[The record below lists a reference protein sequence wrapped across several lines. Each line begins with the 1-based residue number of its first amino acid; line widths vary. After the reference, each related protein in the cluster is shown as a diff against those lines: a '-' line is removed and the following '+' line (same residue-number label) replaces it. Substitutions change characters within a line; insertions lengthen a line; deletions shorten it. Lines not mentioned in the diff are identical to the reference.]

1 MAAYAIAGIEVT
13 EPEAYAAYAR
23 GVPATLEP
31 YGGRFVVRGG
41 PLEVIEGQWP
51 AARTVILGFPS
62 VEQAKAWYESEAYQ
76 ALRPIRHRHA
86 RTDFMVVVEGVTES

>member
-1 MAAYAIAGIEVT
+1 MPAYAIAGIEVT

-41 PLEVIEGQWP
+41 ALEVIEGQWP
-51 AARTVILGFPS
+51 AARTVILPG
-62 VEQAKAWYESEAYQ
+62 
-76 ALRPIRHRHA
+76 RPGCSRRAHRSN
-86 RTDFMVVVEGVTES
+86 GSQP

>member
-1 MAAYAIAGIEVT
+1 MPAYAIAGIDVT

-41 PLEVIEGQWP
+41 ALEVIEGQWP

-62 VEQAKAWYESEAYQ
+62 VDQAKAWYESEAYQ
-76 ALRPIRHRHA
+76 ALRPIRQRHA
-86 RTDFMVVVEGVTES
+86 RTDFLVVVDGVA

>member
-1 MAAYAIAGIEVT
+1 MAAYVIAGIDVT
-13 EPEAYAAYAR
+13 EPEEYAEYAR

-41 PLEVIEGQWP
+41 ALEVIEGQWP
-51 AARTVILGFPS
+51 AGRTVILGFPS

-76 ALRPIRHRHA
+76 ALRPIRQRHA
-86 RTDFMVVVEGVTES
+86 RTDFLVVVEGVA

>member
-1 MAAYAIAGIEVT
+1 MPAYAIAGIDVT

-23 GVPATLEP
+23 SVPATLEP
-31 YGGRFVVRGG
+31 YGERFVVRGG

-62 VEQAKAWYESEAYQ
+62 VEQAKEWYESEAYQ

-86 RTDFMVVVEGVTES
+86 RTDFLIVVEGVA